1 MVEKVTMD
9 IWITELGISMNINC
23 LTQCMLIHI
32 ASFQV
37 KISLFAWDIQFVQ
50 CINMKML
57 SVKHIQYA
65 CINASYHLACL

>member
-1 MVEKVTMD
+1 MVEKGK
-9 IWITELGISMNINC
+9 ITEIGNFMNTEC
-23 LTQCMLIHI
+23 MTQCMLIHI

-65 CINASYHLACL
+65 CINASYHLASL